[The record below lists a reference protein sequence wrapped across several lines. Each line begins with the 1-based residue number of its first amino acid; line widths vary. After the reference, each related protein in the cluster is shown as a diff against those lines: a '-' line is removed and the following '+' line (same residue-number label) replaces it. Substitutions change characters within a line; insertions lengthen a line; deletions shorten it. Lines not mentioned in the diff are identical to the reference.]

1 MKMKIGVAKEIK
13 NNEDRVALTPAGVLA
28 LANAGHT
35 VLIEHDAGLG
45 SGFSNEE
52 YEENGAIITTDVE
65 SIWASDMVMKVKEP
79 LKEEYKYFRKNLILF
94 TYLHLAP
101 ARELTEALVESGVF
115 SIAYETVQLEDGSL
129 PLLTPM
135 SEVAGRMATQ
145 IGTQYLQKTNGG
157 SGILL
162 AGVPGV
168 ERGKVAIIG
177 GGVSGLN
184 AAKVAV
190 GLGARVT
197 ILDVN
202 AARLAELENIFGN
215 SIQTLISNQF
225 TIQKA
230 VEESDLVIGAVLV
243 PGRRAPRLVTEEMVA
258 SMRPGSVIVDIA
270 IDQGG
275 IFETTDEVGTHDDPI
290 YVRHN
295 VTHYAVANMPGAVP
309 RTSTFALTNST
320 LPYALE
326 IANKGG
332 IQAAKDNS
340 AIFKGV
346 NTFDGQL
353 TIKEVAEDQGVPY
366 TPLDELI

>member
-1 MKMKIGVAKEIK
+1 MQIGVLKEIK
-13 NNEDRVALTPAGVLA
+13 NNEDRVALTPAGAMA
-28 LANAGHT
+28 LVKSGHKVIVQKNAG
-35 VLIEHDAGLG
+35 LA

-52 YEENGAIITTDVE
+52 YKEVGVDIVEDPAIV
-65 SIWASDMVMKVKEP
+65 WGSDMVMKVKEP
-79 LKEEYKYFRKNLILF
+79 TNEEYKYLHENLIIF
-94 TYLHLAP
+94 TYFHLAP
-101 ARELTEALVESGVF
+101 NIELADELLKHKIAAV
-115 SIAYETVQLEDGSL
+115 AYETIQLDNGSL

-168 ERGKVAIIG
+168 ERGKVTIIG

-184 AAKVAV
+184 AAKVAI

-197 ILDVN
+197 ILDIN
-202 AARLAELENIFGN
+202 SARLAELENIFGN
-215 SIQTLISNQF
+215 GIQTLISNPY
-225 TIQKA
+225 TIEKSVA
-230 VEESDLVIGAVLV
+230 EADLVIGAVLI
-243 PGRRAPRLVTEEMVA
+243 PGRRAPILVTEDMVK

-275 IFETTDEVGTHDDPI
+275 IFETTDLIGTHDDPT
-290 YVRHN
+290 YTRHGII
-295 VTHYAVANMPGAVP
+295 HYAITNMPGAVP

-326 IANKGG
+326 IANKGL
-332 IQAAKDNS
+332 IKAAKENH
-340 AIFKGV
+340 AISKGI
-346 NTFDGQL
+346 NTIDGKM
-353 TIKEVAEDQGVPY
+353 TIRQVAEDQKRVY
-366 TPLDELI
+366 TPLEDII

>member
-1 MKMKIGVAKEIK
+1 MKIGVPREVK
-13 NNEDRVALTPAGVLA
+13 NNEDRVAVTPAGTMA
-28 LANAGHT
+28 LIEAGHE
-35 VLIEHDAGLG
+35 VWIESKAGLE
-45 SGFSNEE
+45 SGFSDEE
-52 YEENGAIITTDVE
+52 YRQAGAIVTEDVSSVWE
-65 SIWASDMVMKVKEP
+65 SEMVIKVKEP
-79 LKEEYKYFRKNLILF
+79 DVKEYDYLRKDLILF

-101 ARELTEALVESGVF
+101 AADLTEELMARQVTA
-115 SIAYETVQLEDGSL
+115 IAYETVQLRNGSL

-184 AAKVAV
+184 AAKVAI

-197 ILDVN
+197 ILDIN
-202 AARLAELENIFGN
+202 PARLAELENIFGN
-215 SIQTLISNQF
+215 SIQTLISNPY

-230 VEESDLVIGAVLV
+230 VIESDLVIGAVLV
-243 PGRRAPRLVTEEMVA
+243 PGRRAPRLVTEEMIE
-258 SMRPGSVIVDIA
+258 SMRPGSVVVDIA

-275 IFETTDEVGTHDDPI
+275 VFETSDKIGSHDQPTYLKHGVI
-290 YVRHN
+290 
-295 VTHYAVANMPGAVP
+295 HYAVPNMPGAVP
-309 RTSTFALTNST
+309 RTSTLALTNST

-326 IANKGG
+326 IANKGVV
-332 IQAAKDNS
+332 QAAKDNP
-340 AIFKGV
+340 AIYKGV
-346 NTFDGQL
+346 NIIKGIL
-353 TIKEVAEDQGVPY
+353 TIREVAEDQGRNY
-366 TPLDELI
+366 TPLAELI